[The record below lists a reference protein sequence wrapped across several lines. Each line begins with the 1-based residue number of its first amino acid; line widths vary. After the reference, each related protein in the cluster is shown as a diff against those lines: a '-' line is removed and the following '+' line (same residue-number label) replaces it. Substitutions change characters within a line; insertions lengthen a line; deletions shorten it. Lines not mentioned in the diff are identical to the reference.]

1 MVRFAPS
8 PTSDMDINNLRVAIF
23 NYIIAKHK
31 KEKFL
36 VRIEDNDKDKNIE
49 GKDTEIMMI
58 LEKFAINHDSVY
70 HQSQHLNIH
79 QQLAIGLLKEKKAFI
94 CKCDGDEC
102 NSNCEELTTQD
113 YKSIKEKGELFVIR
127 INKSKDIDSF
137 IIIDRDNRP
146 TPIFASACDDMLS
159 EISFIIDSQKH
170 LINRDKQIY
179 IKSSLGYTEPTEYR
193 YISDINSTVTIKE
206 LFEQGFIPDAILN
219 YLILL
224 GNSNAPKEIFTLP
237 EAIEWFDLDNI
248 SNESI
253 EFDIDRLKSINR
265 EHIKII
271 DDKELS
277 KLFGF
282 ADSDIGKLAKLY
294 VGECPTINELEGKI
308 RSIFTPKNFDNR
320 WGEQMRVIEKII
332 FDAPYFDKF
341 NEFKKYIAKESGLEG
356 DNLVKPLRVLLTGDE
371 NSEPKLSELYPLIKS
386 YILEVAS

>member
-8 PTSDMDINNLRVAIF
+8 PTIDMDINSLRIAIF
-23 NYIIAKHK
+23 NYIIAKQK
-31 KEKFL
+31 NEKFL
-36 VRIEDNDKDKNIE
+36 VRIEDNDKEKNIE

-58 LEKFAINHDSVY
+58 LEKFAIKHDSVY

-79 QQLAIGLLKEKKAFI
+79 QQLAIRLLKEKKAF
-94 CKCDGDEC
+94 
-102 NSNCEELTTQD
+102 Q
-113 YKSIKEKGELFVIR
+113 EKNGIY
-127 INKSKDIDSF
+127 INKTEDIDSF
-137 IIIDRDNRP
+137 IIIDKEKRP

-159 EISFIIDSQKH
+159 EITFIIDSQKH

-179 IKSSLGYTEPTEYR
+179 IKSSLGYTELTEYR
-193 YISDINSTVTIKE
+193 YIADIDSKITIKE

-224 GNSNAPKEIFTLP
+224 GNLNTPKEIFTLP
-237 EAIEWFDLDNI
+237 EAIEWFDLDSI

-265 EHIKII
+265 EHIKMI

-277 KLFGF
+277 KIFGF

-294 VGECPTINELEGKI
+294 VEESPTINQLEGKI
-308 RSIFTPKNFDNR
+308 RSIFTPKNFDNK
-320 WGEQMRVIEKII
+320 WGGQMRIIEKII
-332 FDAPYFDKF
+332 FDAPYFEKF
-341 NEFKKYIAKESGLEG
+341 DEFKEYIANKSGLEG
-356 DNLVKPLRVLLTGDE
+356 DNLVKPLQILLTGDE
-371 NSEPKLSELYPLIKS
+371 NSKPKLSKIYPLIKS

>member
-23 NYIIAKHK
+23 NYIIAKQK
-31 KEKFL
+31 NEKFL
-36 VRIEDNDKDKNIE
+36 VRIEDNDKEKNIE

-58 LEKFAINHDSVY
+58 LEKFAIKHDSVY

-79 QQLAIGLLKEKKAFI
+79 QQLAIRLFKEKKAF
-94 CKCDGDEC
+94 
-102 NSNCEELTTQD
+102 Q
-113 YKSIKEKGELFVIR
+113 EKNEIY

-137 IIIDRDNRP
+137 IIIDKDNRP

-159 EISFIIDSQKH
+159 EINFIIDSQKH

-179 IKSSLGYTEPTEYR
+179 IKSSLGYTKPTEYR
-193 YISDINSTVTIKE
+193 YIVDIDSTITIKE

-219 YLILL
+219 YLILI
-224 GNSNAPKEIFTLP
+224 GNATAPKEIFTLP
-237 EAIEWFDLDNI
+237 EAIEWFNLDSI

-265 EHIKII
+265 EHIKLI

-277 KLFGF
+277 KIFGF

-294 VGECPTINELEGKI
+294 VEDCPTINELEGKI
-308 RSIFTPKNFDNR
+308 RSIFTPKNFDNE

-341 NEFKKYIAKESGLEG
+341 DEFKNYIANKSGLKG
-356 DNLVKPLRVLLTGDE
+356 DNLVKPLQILLTGDE
-371 NSEPKLSELYPLIKS
+371 NSKPKLSKIYPLIKS